1 MAPVTVALVCA
12 AVWGLWEGIAG
23 ERSGA
28 GSASSATDKRAL
40 LSSPAF
46 RQFVT
51 RAKLDAFPSL
61 PSCSSCPRSAGTEG
75 GREEATL
82 LFAGTNETHFAFV
95 IKLSRITDEH
105 ARTDMQT
112 HAQTCRR

>member
-12 AVWGLWEGIAG
+12 AVWGLWEGRRDWEG
-23 ERSGA
+23 G

-40 LSSPAF
+40 LSLPAF

-95 IKLSRITDEH
+95 IKLSRITDAH

-112 HAQTCRR
+112 HAQTCSRR